1 MSVYVEC
8 LGLMSVYVVI
18 YILEHY
24 QTAAGRCQQTL
35 IKDLV
40 PVYESCAFN
49 MEEELEKKIMTI
61 PDMACG

>member
-1 MSVYVEC
+1 
-8 LGLMSVYVVI
+8 MSVYVVI

-24 QTAAGRCQQTL
+24 QTAAGRCQQIL